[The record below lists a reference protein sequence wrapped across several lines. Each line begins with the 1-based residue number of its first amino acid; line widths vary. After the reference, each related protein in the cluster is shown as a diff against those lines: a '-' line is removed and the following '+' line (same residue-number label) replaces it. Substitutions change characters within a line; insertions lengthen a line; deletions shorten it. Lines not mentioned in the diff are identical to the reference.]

1 MPRPTLEFDDTLFR
15 AQSRNLLRQ
24 LDIEEEPFIRGEAG
38 LFAQTLA
45 KVTPPF
51 SGKPE
56 MAGAGYGTQK
66 QNRQAGENAILGDMR
81 NIFEVRDRGYLE
93 FLHQT
98 TGTLTNVRRT
108 LRKKDGTPYLVD
120 VDEINYTST
129 RRALNFHE
137 SKRNSRGRTPEYR
150 GDNTIGRWQPRDA
163 MWITREIWN
172 EVYSMLK
179 LRVGWSKAQLA
190 EAAVALG
197 RPRPGKW
204 VSRHMRM
211 AQVTT
216 TSNPAV
222 VTFRANGPGLDVPA
236 RLKGSVERFRI
247 TGMRMKLERMV
258 KREAK
263 SAGFVNRLI

>member
-51 SGKPE
+51 SGRPI

-81 NIFEVRDRGYLE
+81 SIFEVRSEGYLQFIE
-93 FLHQT
+93 RTAGRSSNISLH
-98 TGTLTNVRRT
+98 LRR
-108 LRKKDGTPYLVD
+108 KDGTEYSIRA
-120 VDEINYTST
+120 DEINHNSV
-129 RRALNFHE
+129 RRALNFHN
-137 SKRNSRGRTPEYR
+137 SKQNTRGRTPKNNASPADR
-150 GDNTIGRWQPRDA
+150 LTMSGL
-163 MWITREIWN
+163 MWITQEIWN
-172 EVYSMLK
+172 QVYAILEN
-179 LRVGWSKAQLA
+179 RVGWSKAQLA
-190 EAAVALG
+190 EVAVNLG

-204 VSRHMRM
+204 VARHMRA

>member
-1 MPRPTLEFDDTLFR
+1 MPRPRIEFDDTLFR
-15 AQSRNLLRQ
+15 AQSRSLLRQ
-24 LDIEEEPFIRGEAG
+24 LDIEEEPFIKGEAG

-51 SGKPE
+51 TGTPR

-81 NIFEVRDRGYLE
+81 NIFEVRSEGYLQFIE
-93 FLHQT
+93 RTAGRSSNISLH
-98 TGTLTNVRRT
+98 LRR
-108 LRKKDGTPYLVD
+108 KDGTPYSIQA
-120 VDEINYTST
+120 DEINHNSV

-137 SKRNSRGRTPEYR
+137 SKQNTRGRTPKNNASADDR
-150 GDNTIGRWQPRDA
+150 LTMSGL
-163 MWITREIWN
+163 MWITQGIWN
-172 EVYSMLK
+172 QVYATLK
-179 LRVGWSKAQLA
+179 SRVGWSKAQLA

-247 TGMRMKLERMV
+247 TGMRMKLERMI
-258 KREAK
+258 KREARQ
-263 SAGFVNRLI
+263 AGFINKLI